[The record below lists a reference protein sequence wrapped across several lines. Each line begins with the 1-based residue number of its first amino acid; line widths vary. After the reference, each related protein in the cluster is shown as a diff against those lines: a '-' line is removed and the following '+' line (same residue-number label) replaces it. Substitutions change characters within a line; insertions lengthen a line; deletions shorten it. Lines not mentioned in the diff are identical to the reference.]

1 MNVTASDEI
10 KRIISI
16 LKKDQSEV
24 GTWDYPF
31 ETGITTDAYMII
43 LLRSL
48 TIDDEKLIKELV
60 DRILS
65 EQQESGSWKL
75 FYDEEG
81 GGNVAATI
89 EAYYALLYS
98 GYCSHDDVRMQAAR
112 QFILSNGGI
121 DKSSLLTKIMLA
133 VTGQFSWEKI
143 FTIPAEFVLLP
154 HSFPINFFDISV
166 FGRANIAP
174 LMILADKKYIIKT
187 NKSPNI
193 SDLYIFEPQSEV

>member
-1 MNVTASDEI
+1 MNFVNGTLSDEI

-48 TIDDEKLIKELV
+48 TIDDEELIKELV

-65 EQQESGSWKL
+65 EQQDSGAWKL
-75 FYDEEG
+75 FYDEEDD
-81 GGNVAATI
+81 GNVAATI

-98 GYCSHDDVRMQAAR
+98 GYCSHDDVRMQIAR

-121 DKSSLLTKIMLA
+121 DKSNLLTKIMLA
-133 VTGQFSWEKI
+133 VTGQFS
-143 FTIPAEFVLLP
+143 
-154 HSFPINFFDISV
+154 
-166 FGRANIAP
+166 
-174 LMILADKKYIIKT
+174 
-187 NKSPNI
+187 
-193 SDLYIFEPQSEV
+193 